1 MTQLLEKEL
10 IRHTLRQ
17 DGIEVT
23 LWNYGGIIQDI
34 RTTDRDGHL
43 ESVVLGL
50 ETVNDY
56 QQHSPY
62 FGAIVGRVA
71 GRIGQA
77 RFEVAGDVYPLAAN
91 DGDNHLHGGIHGFDQ
106 AWFEVV
112 EATDTLF
119 HLRLNSPDGAE
130 GYPGTVTL
138 DVHYRLEGTTL
149 TLEMTAVTNQT
160 TPLNLT
166 NHTYF
171 NLSGNAKRDVLD
183 HILTLP
189 SDLYLL
195 VQPDGLPTGEQRDV
209 SGTPFDFRSGQSI
222 RDGVTLEHPET
233 IAVGNGYDH
242 PFILR
247 EDTLRLVDPVS
258 GRFVDVTTNQ
268 PAVVVYTGTQLLTD
282 YTIHG
287 VPARPSL
294 GLCLETQVHPN
305 AVHEPDFPSI
315 LLSPGE
321 TYHWKTAY
329 RFGVL
334 S

>member
-17 DGIEVT
+17 EGIEVT

-77 RFEVAGDVYPLAAN
+77 RFEVAGQVYPLVAN
-91 DGDNHLHGGIHGFDQ
+91 DGANHLHGGIHGFDQ
-106 AWFEVV
+106 AWFDVI

-119 HLRLNSPDGAE
+119 HLRLNSPDGEE

-138 DVHYRLEGTTL
+138 DVYYRLEGTTL
-149 TLEMTAVTNQT
+149 TLEMTAVTDQT

-183 HILTLP
+183 HVLTLP
-189 SDLYLL
+189 SDCYLP

-209 SGTPFDFRSGQSI
+209 SGTPFDFRNGQSI
-222 RDGVTLEHPET
+222 RDGITLEHPET

-242 PFILR
+242 PFVLR
-247 EDTLRLVDPVS
+247 DDTLRLEDPVS

-268 PAVVVYTGTQLLTD
+268 PAVVLYTGTQLLTD

-294 GLCLETQVHPN
+294 GLCLEAQVHPN
-305 AVHEPDFPSI
+305 AVHESDFPSI

-329 RFGVL
+329 RFGVV

>member
-50 ETVNDY
+50 ETVKDY

-119 HLRLNSPDGAE
+119 HLRLASPDGAE

-138 DVHYRLEGTTL
+138 DVYYRLEGTTL
-149 TLEMTAVTNQT
+149 MLEMTAVTNQT

-189 SDLYLL
+189 SDLYLP
-195 VQPDGLPTGEQRDV
+195 VQSDGLPTGEQRDV

-287 VPARPSL
+287 FPARPSL

-329 RFGVL
+329 RFGVV

>member
-1 MTQLLEKEL
+1 MTQLLEKNL

-17 DGIEVT
+17 EGIEVT

-50 ETVNDY
+50 ETVKDY

-77 RFEVAGDVYPLAAN
+77 RFEVAGEVYPLVVN
-91 DGDNHLHGGIHGFDQ
+91 DGANHLHGGIHGFDQ
-106 AWFEVV
+106 AWFEVI

-138 DVHYRLEGTTL
+138 DVYYRLEGTTL
-149 TLEMTAVTNQT
+149 MLEMTAVTNQT

-189 SDLYLL
+189 SDFYLP
-195 VQPDGLPTGEQRDV
+195 VQSDGLPTGEQRDV

-315 LLSPGE
+315 LLSSGE

-329 RFGVL
+329 RFGVI

>member
-50 ETVNDY
+50 ETVKDY

-77 RFEVAGDVYPLAAN
+77 RFEVAGDVYPLVAN

-119 HLRLNSPDGAE
+119 HLRLASPDGAE

-138 DVHYRLEGTTL
+138 DVYYRLEGTTL
-149 TLEMTAVTNQT
+149 MLEMTAVTNQT

-189 SDLYLL
+189 SDLYLP
-195 VQPDGLPTGEQRDV
+195 VQSDGLPTGEQRDV

-329 RFGVL
+329 RFGVV

>member
-17 DGIEVT
+17 EGIEVT

-50 ETVNDY
+50 ETVKDY

-77 RFEVAGDVYPLAAN
+77 RFEVAGQVYPLVAN
-91 DGDNHLHGGIHGFDQ
+91 DGANHLHGGIQGFDQ
-106 AWFEVV
+106 AWFDVI

-119 HLRLNSPDGAE
+119 HLHLNSPDGEE

-138 DVHYRLEGTTL
+138 DVYYRLEGTTL
-149 TLEMTAVTNQT
+149 TLEMTAVTDQT

-183 HILTLP
+183 HVLTLP
-189 SDLYLL
+189 SDCYLP

-209 SGTPFDFRSGQSI
+209 SGTPFDFRNGQSI
-222 RDGVTLEHPET
+222 RDGITLEHPET

-258 GRFVDVTTNQ
+258 GRIVDVTTNQ
-268 PAVVVYTGTQLLTD
+268 PAVVLYTGTQLLTD
-282 YTIHG
+282 YTVHG

-294 GLCLETQVHPN
+294 GLCLEAQVHPN
-305 AVHEPDFPSI
+305 AVHESDFPSI

-329 RFGVL
+329 HFGVI

>member
-17 DGIEVT
+17 EGIEVT

-34 RTTDRDGHL
+34 RTIDRDGHL

-50 ETVNDY
+50 ETVKDY

-71 GRIGQA
+71 GRIGEA
-77 RFEVAGDVYPLAAN
+77 RFEVAGDVYPLVAN
-91 DGDNHLHGGIHGFDQ
+91 DGTNHLHGGIHGFDQ

-119 HLRLNSPDGAE
+119 HLRLDSPDGAE

-138 DVHYRLEGTTL
+138 DVYYRLEGTTL
-149 TLEMTAVTNQT
+149 MLEMTAVTNQT

-189 SDLYLL
+189 SDFYLP
-195 VQPDGLPTGEQRDV
+195 VQSDGLPTGEQRDV

-329 RFGVL
+329 RFGVV

>member
-17 DGIEVT
+17 EGIEVT

-50 ETVNDY
+50 ETVKDY

-77 RFEVAGDVYPLAAN
+77 RFEVAGDVYPLVAN
-91 DGDNHLHGGIHGFDQ
+91 DGTNHLHGGIHGFDQ

-119 HLRLNSPDGAE
+119 HLRLDSPDGAE

-138 DVHYRLEGTTL
+138 DVYYRLEGTTL
-149 TLEMTAVTNQT
+149 MLEMTAVTNQT

-189 SDLYLL
+189 SDFYLP
-195 VQPDGLPTGEQRDV
+195 VQSDGLPTGEQRDV

-329 RFGVL
+329 RFGVV

>member
-17 DGIEVT
+17 EGIEVT

-50 ETVNDY
+50 ETVKDY

-71 GRIGQA
+71 GRIGEA
-77 RFEVAGDVYPLAAN
+77 RFEVAGDVYPLVAN
-91 DGDNHLHGGIHGFDQ
+91 DGTNHLHGGIHGFDQ

-119 HLRLNSPDGAE
+119 HLRLDSPDGAE

-138 DVHYRLEGTTL
+138 DVYYRLEGTTL
-149 TLEMTAVTNQT
+149 MLEMTAVTNQT

-189 SDLYLL
+189 SDFYLP
-195 VQPDGLPTGEQRDV
+195 VQSDGLPTGEQRDV

-329 RFGVL
+329 RFGVV

>member
-1 MTQLLEKEL
+1 MTRLLEKEL

-17 DGIEVT
+17 EGIEVT
-23 LWNYGGIIQDI
+23 LWNYGGIIQNI
-34 RTTDRDGHL
+34 RTIDRDGHL

-50 ETVNDY
+50 ETVKDY

-77 RFEVAGDVYPLAAN
+77 RFEVEGKVYPLVAN
-91 DGDNHLHGGIHGFDQ
+91 DGANHLHGGIHGFDQ
-106 AWFEVV
+106 AWFDVI

-119 HLRLNSPDGAE
+119 HLRLKSPNGEE

-138 DVHYRLEGTTL
+138 DVFYRLKDTTL
-149 TLEMTAVTNQT
+149 TLEMSAVTDQT

-183 HILTLP
+183 HVLTLP
-189 SDLYLL
+189 SDCYLP

-209 SGTPFDFRSGQSI
+209 SGTPFDFRNGQSI
-222 RDGVTLEHPET
+222 RKGITLEHPET

-242 PFILR
+242 PFVLW
-247 EDTLRLVDPVS
+247 DNTLRLADPVS

-268 PAVVVYTGTQLLTD
+268 PTVVLYTGTQLLTD
-282 YTIHG
+282 YTVHG

-294 GLCLETQVHPN
+294 GLCLEAQVHPN
-305 AVHEPDFPSI
+305 AIHESDFPSI

-329 RFGVL
+329 HFSVV